1 MTSFNSVKTLWIF
14 LLLSGFLFAQ
24 TKTDNS
30 SLLPPDTLKL
40 RLQDSILR
48 IDTIVRVDSVFVFDT
63 IRVAADTIQG
73 VTGNSEPTIILLD
86 SASNHIPT
94 FEEMLDSVNIVQQIG
109 IFKIILIFFILAVA
123 SALSYSISLLKRN
136 NLIKNKLLLRT
147 INSVPIIRSILWV
160 ITSWL
165 LLKLLFVQT
174 QLMML
179 FFVTLLAV
187 LAGIALLPL
196 LRNIVG
202 RLLILSG
209 NMFGKNDY
217 IKCGNHKG
225 FVQEIGWREVT
236 LLSDEGS
243 AIFIPNS
250 KFLDTPFENVSLG
263 KKEELLSLDFQFPST
278 FDPERTMEI
287 LKEAAISNPFLY
299 IDKQP
304 EVFMKSVDFINNR
317 FTVKVNLYLYDSSFI
332 DELYD
337 AINKAVLIKLRQTD
351 TGSEENGISQ

>member
-1 MTSFNSVKTLWIF
+1 MTGSNCVKTLLI
-14 LLLSGFLFAQ
+14 LLLLPGFLVAQ
-24 TKTDNS
+24 VKKENS
-30 SLLPPDTLKL
+30 TLPPDSVKVQP
-40 RLQDSILR
+40 RDSIIR
-48 IDTIVRVDSVFVFDT
+48 IDTIVRIDSVFIFDT
-63 IRVAADTIQG
+63 IRPTQDTIQK
-73 VTGNSEPTIILLD
+73 VTGNTEPIIIFAD
-86 SASNHIPT
+86 STSNHIPT
-94 FEEMLDSVNIVQQIG
+94 FDEMLDSVNIVQKIG
-109 IFKIILIFFILAVA
+109 IFKLILIFFILAVA
-123 SALSYSISLLKRN
+123 SALSYAISLLKRN
-136 NLIKNKLLLRT
+136 NLIKNKLLLGT
-147 INSVPIIRSILWV
+147 IKSVPVIRSILWL
-160 ITSWL
+160 ITLWL
-165 LLKLLFVQT
+165 ILKLLFVQT

-179 FFVTLLAV
+179 FFVILLAV
-187 LAGIALLPL
+187 LTGIALLPL

-202 RLLILSG
+202 RLSILSG

-217 IKCGNHKG
+217 IRCGSLKG

-263 KKEELLSLDFQFPST
+263 KKEELLSLDFQFPSS

-317 FTVKVNLYLYDSSFI
+317 FTIKVNLYLYDSGFI

-337 AINKAVLIKLRQTD
+337 AINKAVLIKLRQSD
-351 TGSEENGISQ
+351 PGSEANGF

>member
-1 MTSFNSVKTLWIF
+1 MKSSNCVKTLMILF
-14 LLLSGFLFAQ
+14 LLPVFLIAQ
-24 TKTDNS
+24 GKKENGS
-30 SLLPPDTLKL
+30 LPPHDTLKL
-40 RLQDSILR
+40 APKDSIIR
-48 IDTIVRVDSVFVFDT
+48 IDTIVRVDSVFIFDT
-63 IRVAADTIQG
+63 VRLAADTIKG

-86 SASNHIPT
+86 SASNHFPT
-94 FEEMLDSVNIVQQIG
+94 FDEMLDSVNIVQQIG

-123 SALSYSISLLKRN
+123 STLSYALSLMKKN
-136 NLIKNKLLLRT
+136 NMIKNRFFLRT
-147 INSVPIIRSILWV
+147 IKSVPLIRSIIWL

-179 FFVTLLAV
+179 FFITLSGV
-187 LAGIALLPL
+187 LTGIALLPL
-196 LRNIVG
+196 LRNIAG
-202 RLLILSG
+202 RLVILSG

-217 IKCGNHKG
+217 IKCDNLEG

-236 LLSDEGS
+236 LLSDEGY

-263 KKEELLSLDFQFPST
+263 KKEELLSLDFQFPAT
-278 FDPERTMEI
+278 FDPGRTMDI

-337 AINKAVLIKLRQTD
+337 SINKAVLIKLRQSENS
-351 TGSEENGISQ
+351 SEENGVS

>member
-1 MTSFNSVKTLWIF
+1 MTGSNFVR
-14 LLLSGFLFAQ
+14 LLLLLLLIPCFLIAQ
-24 TKTDNS
+24 SKGDNR
-30 SLLPPDTLKL
+30 LPPPDTLKI
-40 RLQDSILR
+40 QPKDSILR
-48 IDTIVRVDSVFVFDT
+48 IDTIVRVDSVYIFDT
-63 IRVAADTIQG
+63 IKLAADTIQG
-73 VTGNSEPTIILLD
+73 VTGKSEPTIILLD
-86 SASNHIPT
+86 SASNHFPT
-94 FEEMLDSVNIVQQIG
+94 FDEMLDSVNIVQQIG
-109 IFKIILIFFILAVA
+109 IFKFILIFFILAIA
-123 SALSYSISLLKRN
+123 SAISYALSLLKRN
-136 NLIKNKLLLRT
+136 NLIKNRALLST
-147 INSVPIIRSILWV
+147 INSVPIIRSILWI

-196 LRNIVG
+196 LKNIVG

-217 IKCGNHKG
+217 IRCGNHKG

-263 KKEELLSLDFQFPST
+263 KKEELLSLDFQFPSS
-278 FDPERTMEI
+278 FDPDRTMEI

-317 FTVKVNLYLYDSSFI
+317 FTVKVNLYLYDSNFI

-337 AINKAVLIKLRQTD
+337 AINKAVLIKLRQSD
-351 TGSEENGISQ
+351 NGSGQNGI

>member
-1 MTSFNSVKTLWIF
+1 MTSSNCIKILF
-14 LLLSGFLFAQ
+14 LLLVIPGFLTAQ
-24 TKTDNS
+24 VKKGNS
-30 SLLPPDTLKL
+30 TLPSDTLIIQP
-40 RLQDSILR
+40 RDSILR
-48 IDTIVRVDSVFVFDT
+48 IDTIVRVDSVYIFDT

-73 VTGNSEPTIILLD
+73 ITGNSAPTIIFTD
-86 SASNHIPT
+86 STSNHIPT
-94 FEEMLDSVNIVQQIG
+94 FDEMLESVNIVQHIG
-109 IFKIILIFFILAVA
+109 IFKLILILFILTIAA
-123 SALSYSISLLKRN
+123 SLSYVISLLKRN
-136 NLIKNKLLLRT
+136 KHIKNKLLLRT
-147 INSVPIIRSILWV
+147 INSVPIIRSIIWV
-160 ITSWL
+160 VTFWL

-179 FFVTLLAV
+179 FFVTLFAV
-187 LAGIALLPL
+187 LAGIALIPL

-209 NMFGKNDY
+209 NMFGRNDY
-217 IKCGNHKG
+217 IKCGNLKG

-263 KKEELLSLDFQFPST
+263 KKEELLSLDFQFPAT

-304 EVFMKSVDFINNR
+304 EVFMKSVDFINKQ

-337 AINKAVLIKLRQTD
+337 AINKAVLIKLRQSD
-351 TGSEENGISQ
+351 TGSEENGIS